1 ILAELHEQME
11 QPDDAIVE
19 FQAMLKLDPM
29 KVDPYRRLYRL
40 YLDKKAYDPAW
51 CLAAALAFLH
61 KADEE
66 EQRFF
71 EDYRPQGM
79 IQVKSRLDN
88 EQWIRN
94 VFHEEENLYVGKIF
108 EMIAGAALKA
118 KIETLKAKKE
128 LPVLDPRFRQDP
140 ATSTVTFART
150 FGWAAPVLAVP
161 AAVLSVRSD
170 LPGARV
176 AVANEHP
183 ASFAGQTVLTCF
195 TPQDLTFIV

>member
-1 ILAELHEQME
+1 QIGQGDE
-11 QPDDAIVE
+11 AIIE
-19 FQAMLKLDPM
+19 YTAMLKIDPM
-29 KVDPYRRLYRL
+29 KLDPYKKLYRL
-40 YLDKKAYDPAW
+40 HLEKKAYDPAW
-51 CLAAALAFLH
+51 CLASVLAFLH
-61 KADEE
+61 KADAEE
-66 EQRFF
+66 EQFF
-71 EDYRPQGM
+71 NDYRPQGM

-94 VFHEEENLYVGKIF
+94 LFHEEENLYVGKIF
-108 EMIAGAALKA
+108 EMIASAALRA
-118 KIETLKAKKE
+118 KIEQLKAKKE

-150 FGWAAPVLAVP
+150 FGWAAQVLAVP